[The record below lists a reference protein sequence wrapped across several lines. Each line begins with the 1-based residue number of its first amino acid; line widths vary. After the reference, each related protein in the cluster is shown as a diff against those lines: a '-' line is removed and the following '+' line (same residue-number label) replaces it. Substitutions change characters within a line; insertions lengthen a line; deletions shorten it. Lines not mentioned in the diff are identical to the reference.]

1 MPLIY
6 LQYKINFFS
15 SKMISYTEVQL
26 IQHSALTCDIVG
38 VYVCVKS
45 LWALTNSLLGSF
57 RTSVVLFLFFS
68 NCICRENCDN
78 LTAVGGYRACKVRP
92 TFVPTA
98 GASGTA
104 RRFLPLL
111 KEMFDNWWRMDG
123 CLSLCT
129 NCPLCVQTFNIEL
142 WGTVQCKADIILNN
156 GNSLGLTK
164 HYRSWTDKY
173 MIYTIYN
180 HKLKLLLY
188 TIYQWP
194 TYK

>member
-1 MPLIY
+1 MCEVSLSANKLTLGIFPYFCCPVSFFFLIAFVVKTVTIW
-6 LQYKINFFS
+6 LLLEV
-15 SKMISYTEVQL
+15 TEHAKL
-26 IQHSALTCDIVG
+26 GQHLCQQQV
-38 VYVCVKS
+38 
-45 LWALTNSLLGSF
+45 LL
-57 RTSVVLFLFFS
+57 
-68 NCICRENCDN
+68 
-78 LTAVGGYRACKVRP
+78 
-92 TFVPTA
+92 
-98 GASGTA
+98 GTA

-111 KEMFDNWWRMDG
+111 KEIFDNWWRMDG

-194 TYK
+194 AYK